1 MKQICLIVNRLK
13 EIFVADEKQ
22 MEMLNNQ
29 LIDDFGTLKETYGE
43 DSPDLIQTTKE
54 IDFLLK
60 HNYETPSCL
69 DDILVK

>member
-1 MKQICLIVNRLK
+1 
-13 EIFVADEKQ
+13 